1 MSLAPLNPTLL
12 CLALVLLLCPV
23 GAPVEGA
30 RILVAL
36 PLRAVSHFRLLQ
48 PLLRTL
54 AARGHQLTVI
64 SHFPQQPPP
73 PNYTDISLNRGDYQ
87 GHVPPPFLPVEEATL
102 VSGVRDWTKLW
113 SVTADHCRAA
123 YGAPAVRRLL
133 ASAAQFDLLLVE
145 VFSGDCMAGLARRFR
160 APLVAIASCVAPPW
174 ARDRMG
180 TPDHPA
186 YMENF
191 FLPLVAPL
199 GFWERTAN
207 TAFHLLAR
215 LGNWWLSER
224 EIDAVERAAL
234 GSGAPATSQLV
245 HSTDL
250 LLLNSHS
257 SVNQPVPLTPG
268 VVEVGGLHIQQPK
281 PLRKELQQL
290 FDSSE
295 RGVVYFS
302 MGTLLRVDS
311 LPREQL
317 RGILRAFAALPQQV
331 LWKAD
336 RTLLPPL
343 PHNVHTS
350 NWLPQNDVLN
360 HPKTVAFITHGGQLG
375 LQEAVWAGVPLL
387 VVPVR
392 SDQRYNAAAMS
403 RRGVALTLT
412 VGQLTEHSLRDALD
426 RLVND
431 TSYRERMRELSA
443 LFRDR
448 PRPPL
453 EEAVYWLEY
462 VLRHRGAPHLRP
474 ASLDLPWHQLLL
486 LDVAALAL
494 AALLLALAAAYAC
507 LRCLRCLL
515 AALWRGDAAR
525 RKEVK
530 SD

>member
-392 SDQRYNAAAMS
+392 GDQRHNAAAMS

-426 RLVND
+426 RLIND

-474 ASLDLPWHQLLL
+474 ASLDLPWHQLLH

-494 AALLLALAAAYAC
+494 AALLLALVAAYAG
-507 LRCLRCLL
+507 LRCLL
-515 AALWRGDAAR
+515 AAPWRGDAAR